1 MRDINIEKSIA
12 RDEKEEACEKKSIRR
27 RISNCDLFTFCA
39 GNSLPFGVAK
49 VPEGVQFAVYLP
61 ESKESYLKLYKKGR
75 KLPYCEI
82 ALTEKYKVG
91 GVYFVT
97 VQKAP
102 DVKDSRSVD
111 EILSQ
116 DFEYMYE
123 ADGVEFIDPYAEYIT
138 GRGVWGKRSG
148 RPSRGGI
155 SIVDFDWKEDAPL
168 QIPYSDLILYQL
180 HMRGFTKHSSSGV
193 EHKGT
198 FRGLMEKIPYLKE
211 LGINGI
217 VMLPVYEFDEI
228 QASPDAQNM
237 TEAIAMRDEKLTDKR
252 LNYWGY
258 GTKNTYYFAP
268 KASYAS
274 EKNAPSIEFKELV
287 RELHANGIE
296 VIIDIYFSPG
306 TNLFLMT
313 DCLRNWAMHYH
324 VDGFRVNQEV
334 MPSLTLAS
342 DPILSGVKILGAYWD
357 INVLKGAGITGRK
370 NALGEYNESFMYD
383 ARRFL
388 KGDEGMVE
396 KVVHSFS
403 RNEVSYSV
411 VNFITHVNGFTMMDL
426 VSYDI
431 KHNEENGEMNRD
443 GAEINFSWNCGVEGK
458 TRKRSILERRMIQ
471 IRNAFLMLLT
481 SQGTP
486 MILAGDEFGNTQLGN
501 NNPYCHDSSITW
513 LNWNTTKTSE
523 TILEFVK
530 NMIKMRKNYSVLHQ
544 DKPIQMMD
552 TISCG
557 MPDLS
562 THGVQAWRPDFSN
575 YSRMLG
581 MLYYGAYTSKKD
593 GRSVYIIYNMYWE
606 AKSFDLPNLPKRSDW
621 KVMIDTYDN
630 TFDETLLQKAK
641 VQRKKKKTKKE
652 MDKKKRESYI
662 PRKTMVPPRSVVVF
676 VEIPDDM

>member
-1 MRDINIEKSIA
+1 MRDINTEKSTM
-12 RDEKEEACEKKSIRR
+12 DEKEVIVCQKKNNHRRVSTCE
-27 RISNCDLFTFCA
+27 LFTFCA

-61 ESKESYLKLYKKGR
+61 DSKESYLKLYKKGR

-82 ALTEKYKVG
+82 ALTEKYQVG

-97 VQKAP
+97 VQKAN
-102 DVKDSRSVD
+102 DAKDERQVD

-123 ADGVEFIDPYAEYIT
+123 ADGEEFIDPYAEYIT
-138 GRGVWGKRSG
+138 GRDTWGKRSV

-155 SIVDFDWKEDAPL
+155 CIADFDWREDAPL
-168 QIPYSDLILYQL
+168 QIPYADLILYQL
-180 HMRGFTKHSSSGV
+180 HMRGYTKHSSSGV

-198 FRGLMEKIPYLKE
+198 FRGLIEKIPYIKE
-211 LGINGI
+211 LGING
-217 VMLPVYEFDEI
+217 VVLLPVYEFDEI
-228 QASPDAQNM
+228 QTLPDERNM
-237 TEAIAMRDEKLTDKR
+237 AEAIATRDEKFTEKR

-274 EKNAPSIEFKELV
+274 AETSPSLEFKELV

-296 VIIDIYFSPG
+296 VILDIYFSPG

-342 DPILSGVKILGAYWD
+342 DPILSGVKILGNYWD
-357 INVLKGAGITGRK
+357 ITALHQAGISGRK
-370 NALGEYNESFMYD
+370 NALGEYNEAFMYD

-396 KVVHSFS
+396 KVVHRFS
-403 RNEVSYSV
+403 RNESAYSV
-411 VNFITHVNGFTMMDL
+411 VNFMTHVNGFTMMDL

-443 GAEINFSWNCGVEGK
+443 GAEINYSWNCGVEGK
-458 TRKRSILERRMIQ
+458 TRKRTILERRMIQ

-486 MILAGDEFGNTQLGN
+486 MLLAGDEFGNTQMGN
-501 NNPYCHDSSITW
+501 NNPYCQDSSITW
-513 LNWNTTKTSE
+513 LNWAETKTSE
-523 TILEFVK
+523 TILTFVK
-530 NMIKMRKNYSVLHQ
+530 NMIKMRRSYSVLHQ
-544 DKPIQMMD
+544 EKTIQMMD
-552 TISCG
+552 TLSCG

-581 MLYYGAYTSKKD
+581 MLYYGAYTAKKD

-606 AKSFDLPNLPKRSDW
+606 AKSFDLPNLPKKSDW
-621 KVMIDTYDN
+621 KIMIDTYDN
-630 TFDETLLQKAK
+630 TFDETLLKEK
-641 VQRKKKKTKKE
+641 VRRRKKKLKKDL
-652 MDKKKRESYI
+652 DKKKRESYI

-676 VEIPDDM
+676 VEVPEDM